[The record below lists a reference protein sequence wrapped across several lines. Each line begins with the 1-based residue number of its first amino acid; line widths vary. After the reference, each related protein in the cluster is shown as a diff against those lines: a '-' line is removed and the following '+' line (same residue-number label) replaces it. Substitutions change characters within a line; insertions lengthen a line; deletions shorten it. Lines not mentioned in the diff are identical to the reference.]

1 MSNFATFRPM
11 LAADLP
17 SLLNAPFGAIFQPK
31 YDGVRCLYSP
41 SEGIPRSRSG
51 KPLNKHIS
59 HLICNAFAQLPQNT
73 HTLLFDFEILAIRD
87 SEPPIGTLECC
98 EDLAITAGF
107 CNPNRAAALPPSQR
121 FLLQIFDI
129 FDPTK
134 PNSPYH
140 ERAALRNEIAQ
151 NYYRA
156 SALHAEEL
164 PTYPRTTIAFTS
176 DICAASHASTLLAHY
191 EGLILRNP
199 NAAYKQGRSTP
210 AASSSWALLKHKQLH
225 DAEGTI
231 LQINPR
237 YENLLPSHQNA
248 LGYAEKSHSKDA
260 LQALPQCGS
269 ILLSASI
276 AGAPPVQFSIGTGWS
291 AAEATSLWRNRAA
304 LLGASCT
311 FSYTMLT
318 PQGLPRCARYRTI
331 RTDI

>member
-17 SLLNAPFGAIFQPK
+17 SLPNAPFGAIFQPK

-41 SEGIPRSRSG
+41 AEGIPRSRSG

-59 HLICNAFAQLPQNT
+59 QLICTAFAQLPQNT
-73 HTLLFDFEILAIRD
+73 NALLFDFEILARRD
-87 SEPPIGTLECC
+87 SEPAVGTLECC

-107 CNPNRAAALPPSQR
+107 CNPNRTAALSPSQR

-129 FDPTK
+129 FDPAK
-134 PNSPYH
+134 PNSHYH

-151 NYYRA
+151 NYYRTN
-156 SALHAEEL
+156 ALCAEKL
-164 PTYPRTTIAFTS
+164 QTHPRTMLAFTS
-176 DICAASHASTLLAHY
+176 DIYEESHAAELLAHH
-191 EGLILRNP
+191 EGLIIRNP
-199 NAAYKQGRSTP
+199 YTAYKQGRSTP
-210 AASSSWALLKHKQLH
+210 AASSSWALLKYKQLH

-237 YENLLPSHQNA
+237 YENLLPSHPNA

-276 AGAPPVQFSIGTGWS
+276 AGATPVQFSIGTGWS

-318 PQGLPRCARYRTI
+318 PLGLPRCARYRTI

>member
-17 SLLNAPFGAIFQPK
+17 SLPNAPFGAIFQPK
-31 YDGVRCLYSP
+31 YDGIRCLYSP

-59 HLICNAFAQLPQNT
+59 QRICTAFAQLPQNT
-73 HTLLFDFEILAIRD
+73 HSLLFDFEILAVRD
-87 SEPPIGTLECC
+87 SEPPVGTLECC

-107 CNPNRAAALPPSQR
+107 CNPNRTAALPPSQR

-129 FDPTK
+129 FDPAK
-134 PNSPYH
+134 PNAPYR
-140 ERAALRNEIAQ
+140 ERAALRDFIAQ

-156 SALHAEEL
+156 RALCTEKL
-164 PTYPRTTIAFTS
+164 PTHPRTTIAFTS
-176 DICAASHASTLLAHY
+176 DIYIAYHASALLAHH

-199 NAAYKQGRSTP
+199 HAAYKQGRSTP
-210 AASSSWALLKHKQLH
+210 SQSSSWALLKYKQLH

-269 ILLSASI
+269 ILLRTSI

-291 AAEATSLWRNRAA
+291 AAEAISLWRNRDT

-311 FSYTMLT
+311 LSYTMLT
-318 PQGLPRCARYRTI
+318 PAGLPRCARYRTI

>member
-1 MSNFATFRPM
+1 MPNFTTFRPM

-17 SLLNAPFGAIFQPK
+17 SLSNAPFSAIFQPK
-31 YDGVRCLYSP
+31 YDGVRCLYSTA
-41 SEGIPRSRSG
+41 EGIPRSRSG

-59 HLICNAFAQLPQNT
+59 HLICNALAHLP
-73 HTLLFDFEILAIRD
+73 HSLLFDFEILAIRD
-87 SEPPIGTLECC
+87 SEPPVGILACC

-129 FDPTK
+129 FDSTK
-134 PNSPYH
+134 PATPYKD
-140 ERAALRNEIAQ
+140 RATLRSEIAHDFCRTQ
-151 NYYRA
+151 
-156 SALHAEEL
+156 ALSGEL
-164 PTYPRTTIAFTS
+164 LPQAYIAFTT
-176 DICAASHASTLLAHY
+176 DIADRRQAAQLLAHY
-191 EGLILRNP
+191 EGVILRNP
-199 NAAYKQGRSTP
+199 QAPYKNGRSTP
-210 AASSSWALLKHKQLH
+210 AASSSWSLLKYKQLH
-225 DAEGTI
+225 DAEGI
-231 LQINPR
+231 IMQINPR

-269 ILLSASI
+269 ILLRTSI

-291 AAEATSLWRNRAA
+291 AAEATSLWRNREA
-304 LLGASCT
+304 LRGASCT

-318 PQGLPRCARYRTI
+318 PAGLPRCARYRTI